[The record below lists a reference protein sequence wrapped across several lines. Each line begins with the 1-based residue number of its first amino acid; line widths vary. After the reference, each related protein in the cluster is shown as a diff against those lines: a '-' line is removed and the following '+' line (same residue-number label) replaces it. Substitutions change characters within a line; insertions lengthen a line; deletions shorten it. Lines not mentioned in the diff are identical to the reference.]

1 MLRSYTVVR
10 LPVGTAQYIERMPT
24 SFTLSGSN
32 DGGTTWTQLDA
43 RSGVVWTSA
52 SSNNYVIAS
61 PASYRSY
68 RFTALAS
75 NSTDT
80 YPVGVAELR
89 FLGEILESG
98 DTLDI
103 RGEPGDYGVVSPPYG
118 STNGLAS
125 GASFT
130 CSAPT
135 NATSDGAT
143 YSFTGYKVYDIDA
156 FSGAATNTAYE
167 GTSTNFT
174 YIHAGHPRRLV
185 WKWNFVSYKMTASTD
200 TPTWGTVAVSGDGV
214 APDGTF
220 PPGSNATVTATPAA
234 GYAFYRWTG
243 DFDPSLAYDNPITF
257 SKGATLKAVF
267 GKAVYVATTGLDTAG
282 GTSWA
287 DATTLLKAI
296 ASAEA
301 GDVVVVSNGTYT
313 CTTGSDFIIVT
324 NAIAIRGVTGDWK
337 DVVFDAN
344 GRGRGVQLRAPGALL
359 AGVTVKRGCSNS
371 SNGVNIYAATS
382 GVSHCRS
389 TLGKCGSGQTGIGI
403 YNNGGGV
410 FDCQIDGN
418 SLGGWIGKGSG
429 LRQSGNTALT
439 ARCVITDNNSGSGNL
454 IDDSGCAVWIEG
466 GVVRD
471 SVISANYIS
480 SLGALAGNC
489 DSLVSGVYVNSGT
502 LLNCAV
508 IGNYTLAS
516 VPNTY
521 GVYCASA
528 SARVV
533 NCLITDNTGGEE
545 AGEKNWTG
553 SAAQAAQFS
562 NCSTIPIEGI
572 AGGVSSDSETSFLFT
587 DNQLELFPGSPLI
600 DAGAT
605 VGEADE
611 YPDLNGLPRL
621 VGTAIDIGPVEY
633 QQPAAGG
640 LVCTFTAGQTQGL
653 GTFST
658 TLTAQ
663 SDGATSGIV
672 YYWDTNGDGVTD
684 VFGADQATIQA
695 TFDQIGTTTVTLCAT
710 NGVGASSSWSWNFI
724 VNPVFL
730 YVVQG
735 NTNSVAPYTTWAT
748 AAPDIKAAVD
758 AATDGSTVIVSNGT
772 YCYSSSADAVTLN
785 RAVTVRGFTGNPADV
800 VVDGNWK
807 GGVIAINHPD
817 AVLSGVTATRGQ
829 RYYYAAGVY
838 MLGGGMVTNCR
849 VTANAVVDSGAK
861 GAGIYNVNGT
871 VVDCVIDGNTGR
883 SRPYGLGL
891 YQEGARALTDRCVIT
906 NHNFVCG
913 RPYVASTLGSASA
926 CGVAVAGGTVRNSLI
941 ADNAMTANWTNVF
954 TNASGVAMTAGSIE
968 NCTIVRN
975 GFGAASSNGTF
986 TTGVSLTGGTMVN
999 TLILD
1004 NTNTAGIAN
1013 WIAGGAAT
1021 FSNCCA
1027 TAAATLPGADNIEAG
1042 DDPQGVYTLV
1052 DGVLALPLNSPCFN
1066 KGRNADW
1073 MAGATDLA
1081 GNRRIFGRHVD
1092 IGAIESLKSL
1102 GIYIIIR

>member
-1 MLRSYTVVR
+1 
-10 LPVGTAQYIERMPT
+10 MPT

-301 GDVVVVSNGTYT
+301 GDVVVSNGTYT
-313 CTTGSDFIIVT
+313 CTTWSDFIIVT

-359 AGVTVKRGCSNS
+359 AGVTVKRGYSNS

-389 TLGKCGSGQTGIGI
+389 TLGKCGNGQSGIGI
-403 YNNGGGV
+403 CNNGGGV
-410 FDCQIDGN
+410 FDCRIDGN
-418 SLGGWIGKGSG
+418 LLGGWIGNGSG
-429 LRQSGNTALT
+429 LLQSGSGALT
-439 ARCVITDNNSGSGNL
+439 ARCVITDNNSGSGQILANK
-454 IDDSGCAVWIEG
+454 GGAVWIEA

-480 SLGALAGNC
+480 SMGALAGNC

-508 IGNYTLAS
+508 IGNHTQKPVA
-516 VPNTY
+516 NTY

-528 SARVV
+528 SASVV
-533 NCLITDNTGGEE
+533 NCIITGNTGGDG
-545 AGEKNWTG
+545 AGEKNWAG
-553 SAAQAAQFS
+553 SASRFF
-562 NCSTIPIEGI
+562 NCHTTPTEGI
-572 AGGVSSDSETSFLFT
+572 AGGVPSASGTAFMFT
-587 DNQLELFPGSPLI
+587 DNRLELIPGSPLI
-600 DAGAT
+600 DAGAA
-605 VGEADE
+605 VGGADE
-611 YPDLNGLPRL
+611 YPDMNGSPRL
-621 VGTAIDIGPVEY
+621 AGAAIDIGPAEY
-633 QQPAAGG
+633 PSPAAGG
-640 LVCTFTAGQTQGL
+640 LLCPFTAGQTLGL
-653 GTFST
+653 GAFST

-663 SDGATSGIV
+663 PDGATAGIA
-672 YYWDTNGDGVTD
+672 YYWDTDGDGDTD
-684 VFGADQATIQA
+684 ASGSDKAAIQA
-695 TFDQIGTTTVTLCAT
+695 TFSQVGATTVTLCAT
-710 NGVGASSSWSWNFI
+710 NGAGASSSWSCNFI
-724 VNPVFL
+724 VNPAFL
-730 YVVQG
+730 YVVKG
-735 NTNSVAPYTTWAT
+735 NANPAAPYVTWAT
-748 AAPDIKAAVD
+748 AAPDIQTAVA
-758 AATDGSTVIVSNGT
+758 AATDGSTVVVSNGT
-772 YCYSSSADAVTLN
+772 YTYAASSDAVTLS

-800 VVDGNWK
+800 VVDGNFK
-807 GGVIAINHPD
+807 AGVFTINHPD

-849 VTANAVVDSGAK
+849 VTANAAVDHGAK

-883 SRPYGLGL
+883 SGPYGLGL
-891 YQEGARALTDRCVIT
+891 YQEGAQALTDRCVIR

-913 RPYVASTLGSASA
+913 QPNVVATLGSASA

-941 ADNAMTANWTNVF
+941 ADNAMTAAWTQVF
-954 TNASGVAMTAGSIE
+954 TNASGVAMTGGRIE
-968 NCTIVRN
+968 NCTIARN
-975 GFGAASSNGTF
+975 RFGPTVNGGF
-986 TTGVSLTGGTMVN
+986 TTGVFPTGGALVN
-999 TLILD
+999 TLVVD
-1004 NTNTAGIAN
+1004 NTNTAGVAN
-1013 WIAGGAAT
+1013 WIAGGAAS
-1021 FSNCCA
+1021 FSNCCT
-1027 TAAATLPGADNIEAG
+1027 TAASSLSGANNLEAG
-1042 DDPQGVYTLV
+1042 GDPQAVYTLV
-1052 DGVLALPLNSPCFN
+1052 GGVLTLPSSSPCLN
-1066 KGRNADW
+1066 KGLNAAW

-1081 GNRRIFGRHVD
+1081 GHPRIFGVRVD
-1092 IGAIESLKSL
+1092 IGAVESRKSAGSCL
-1102 GIYIIIR
+1102 VVR